1 MHLQRQHPRKRDGL
15 HVRKWRYKR
24 RDGDDVVHYLDTVA
38 YKPMMGAG
46 KRVGVCGASLASSS
60 NVHARVPV
68 TCIACI
74 GAET

>member
-1 MHLQRQHPRKRDGL
+1 
-15 HVRKWRYKR
+15 VRKWHYKR

-38 YKPMMGAG
+38 YRSMMGAS
-46 KRVGVCGASLASSS
+46 KRVGICGASLASSIP
-60 NVHARVPV
+60 VHERVAV

>member
-1 MHLQRQHPRKRDGL
+1 MRRKQPRDGDGL

-38 YKPMMGAG
+38 YKPMMGVS
-46 KRVGVCGASLASSS
+46 KRVGVCGAPLASSS
-60 NVHARVPV
+60 PVHARVAV

-74 GAET
+74 GSEA